1 VIVTFCGTGWLP
13 MVDYIRERLPAGASI
28 RVRDFGRP
36 LAADLVDTNVILPSN
51 ARIDAAAIG
60 APRDLRL
67 IQQPAVG
74 YEGIDLDAARARG
87 VPACNAPAANSAAVA
102 ETALFLLIAL
112 AKRLPEAERAFA
124 GRQIGVPVGTE
135 LDGKTI
141 GIIGLGR
148 SGSRVAA
155 TATALGMNVHSVRS
169 AAGRDAFLALLGKA
183 DFVSIHCPLSP
194 ATRGMFDD
202 EAFAAMKP
210 GAFLVNCAR
219 GAIVDRAALER
230 ALPRLGGVGL
240 DTFWAEPW
248 DPDDPLYA
256 RDNVVTLPHLGGSTR
271 EAFGRLADVVV
282 ANIARVMRGEE
293 PLFRVA

>member
-13 MVDYIRERLPAGASI
+13 IVDAIRERLPPGASI
-28 RVRDFGRP
+28 RVRDHGRP
-36 LAADLVDTNVILPSN
+36 LATELVDTNVILPSN
-51 ARIDAAAIG
+51 ARIDAAAIA

-74 YEGIDLDAARARG
+74 YEGIDLDAARGRE
-87 VPACNAPAANSAAVA
+87 VPVCNAPAANSAPMA
-102 ETALFLLIAL
+102 ETALFLLIAV
-112 AKRLPEAERAFA
+112 AKRLPEAQRAFA
-124 GRQIGVPVGTE
+124 ARQIGVPVGTQ
-135 LDGKTI
+135 LDGKTL

-148 SGSRVAA
+148 SGSRLA
-155 TATALGMNVHSVRS
+155 TAATALGMNVHSVTS
-169 AAGRDAFLALLGKA
+169 ASGKAAFLALLGQA

-194 ATRGMFDD
+194 ATRGLFDD

-219 GAIVDRAALER
+219 GAIIDRAALER
-230 ALPRLGGVGL
+230 ALPRLGGVGI

-248 DPDDPLYA
+248 DPTDPLYT

-271 EAFGRLADVVV
+271 ESFARIADVV
-282 ANIARVMRGEE
+282 AGNIARVMRGEE